1 MQSGRVCEFRSS
13 NQKFFGSI
21 PALKNLEKIKE
32 NFWQILLLITIALW
46 HTCFLVNFAKL
57 FQNSSSFKELIRATI
72 FIFTMEGSS
81 VKGLS
86 PILKWLLIFLTAL
99 LHILFF
105 CFDIV
110 QGTQGSDEKYVF
122 FATAKQFNKY
132 KNCN

>member
-57 FQNSSSFKELIRATI
+57 FQNSSSFKELIRANI
-72 FIFTMEGSS
+72 FIFTMEGSI

-86 PILKWLLIFLTAL
+86 PILKWVLIFLTAL

-110 QGTQGSDEKYVF
+110 
-122 FATAKQFNKY
+122 
-132 KNCN
+132 